1 MKWEVNSCRYDSLIF
16 LFIYGIIP
24 YIQNDDLIT
33 RNEKFFLFVEGLN
46 KEFEVNEDTSFWEYY
61 DNYESDFL
69 NIKNDIK
76 EWKVENTLSSV
87 VNKLID
93 INIFKTIYAFK
104 TGVKCNHT
112 LRKKYKDDFTFPILL
127 SINRL
132 NEKLRNIEDI
142 IHDKLITFSEK
153 CHNQKC
159 RETYRY
165 EFKQTSEFLFII
177 LDYLYKDLNNNNN
190 KKIKE
195 KLIHYNISCFSEFYE
210 VIGFIIMPEINHFT
224 SILMGNINDNNE
236 FEYYYYNDMNGGNVI
251 KKTDTFENIVKTY
264 KIHLI
269 IYRHLSQ

>member
-1 MKWEVNSCRYDSLIF
+1 M
-16 LFIYGIIP
+16 
-24 YIQNDDLIT
+24 
-33 RNEKFFLFVEGLN
+33 
-46 KEFEVNEDTSFWEYY
+46 
-61 DNYESDFL
+61 
-69 NIKNDIK
+69 
-76 EWKVENTLSSV
+76 
-87 VNKLID
+87 
-93 INIFKTIYAFK
+93 
-104 TGVKCNHT
+104 
-112 LRKKYKDDFTFPILL
+112 

-153 CHNQKC
+153 CHNQNC